1 MNSYLPRLA
10 ETYFNACSKVMR
22 VVNVCGPRQCGKTTM
37 LRHMLT
43 PQDVMISLDDADTLD
58 AVQADPHAFLRG
70 YLKKANRLA
79 IDEAQKAP
87 ELFGQIKYIVDRH
100 PEPGRILLSGSSNYR
115 ALPTVNESM
124 AGRLGQVRLRTL
136 TAAEIA
142 GTDKSHFFDDVVAGN
157 LGKLIYDTEECNK
170 DIVLCKALAGGYP
183 EIYAADSLTKKL
195 WFRDY
200 LTALIERDLLQ
211 VADFRKKSVLSRMLQ
226 RLATSSSRTINM
238 SEMSRDLQEDSRM
251 IGKCLEALKTMY
263 LVDEVP
269 AWTRKPY
276 DRLAKASKWEITDTG
291 LMCALLG
298 HYSLDDLKAWA
309 ARDSKAGS
317 DFIGN
322 LVETWVYNQLVPI
335 AEASLDWTVYHLRVA
350 QRLEIDF
357 VIENPQGRMILIE
370 VKAGESV
377 SSRDFKSLRWFK
389 ENNAE
394 FVVGS
399 IILYCGQSLRDYG
412 DGCYAVPM
420 AVLWS

>member
-1 MNSYLPRLA
+1 MEP
-10 ETYFNACSKVMR
+10 YFNACCKAMR

-43 PQDVMISLDDADTLD
+43 PQDVMLSLDDADTLD
-58 AVQADPHAFLRG
+58 AVRSDPHAFLRG
-70 YLKKANRLA
+70 VLEKVRRLA
-79 IDEAQKAP
+79 IDEVQKAP
-87 ELFGQIKYIVDRH
+87 ELFGQIKFIVDRN

-142 GTDKSHFFDDVVAGN
+142 GVDKSGFFDDVMAGN
-157 LGKLIYDTEECNK
+157 LGKLVYDEEECSK
-170 DIVLCKALAGGYP
+170 DIVLSKALAGGYP
-183 EIYAADSLTKKL
+183 EVYAADALTKKL

-200 LTALIERDLLQ
+200 LTALVDRDLVQ
-211 VADFRKKSVLSRMLQ
+211 VADFRKKSVLSQILY
-226 RLATSSSRTINM
+226 RLAAVSSRTVKVA
-238 SEMSRDLQEDSRM
+238 EMSRDLQEDSRM
-251 IGKCLEALKTMY
+251 IVKCLEALKTMY

-276 DRLAKASKWEITDTG
+276 ERIAKAPKWEVTDTG
-291 LMCALLG
+291 LMSALQG
-298 HYSLDDLKAWA
+298 HFSLKDLKSWA
-309 ARDSKAGS
+309 ARDNKAGS

-322 LVETWVYNQLVPI
+322 LVETWVYNQLMPI
-335 AEASLDWTVYHLRVA
+335 AEASMDWTVYHLRVA
-350 QRLEIDF
+350 QRQEIDF
-357 VIENPQGRMILIE
+357 VIENPHGQMILIE

-377 SSRDFKSLRWFK
+377 NSKDFQSLRWFK
-389 ENNAE
+389 ENNAG
-394 FVVGS
+394 FVAGA
-399 IILYCGQSLRDYG
+399 IILYCGQTLRDYG

>member
-1 MNSYLPRLA
+1 MAPYLSRQM

-22 VVNVCGPRQCGKTTM
+22 VVNVCGPRQCGKTTL

-58 AVQADPHAFLRG
+58 AVRADPHAFLRG
-70 YLKKANRLA
+70 CLEKAGRLA

-87 ELFGQIKYIVDRH
+87 ELFGQIKFIVDRH

-142 GTDKSHFFDDVVAGN
+142 GVDKSRFFDDVAAGN
-157 LGKLIYDTEECNK
+157 LGKLVYDAEECSK
-170 DIVLCKALAGGYP
+170 DIVLSKALAGGYP
-183 EIYAADSLTKKL
+183 EIFAADPLTRKL

-200 LTALIERDLLQ
+200 LTALIDRDLFQ
-211 VADFRKKSVLSRMLQ
+211 VADFRKKSVLSQMLH
-226 RLATSSSRTINM
+226 RLAAVSSRTINL

-276 DRLAKASKWEITDTG
+276 ARIAKASKWEVTDTG
-291 LMCALLG
+291 LMSALLG
-298 HYSLDDLKAWA
+298 HYSLEDLKAWA
-309 ARDSKAGS
+309 ARDNKAGS

-322 LVETWVYNQLVPI
+322 LIETWVYNQLAPI
-335 AEASLDWTVYHLRVA
+335 AEASLDWTVCHLRVA
-350 QRLEIDF
+350 QRQEIDF
-357 VIENPQGRMILIE
+357 VLENPQGQMILIE

-377 SSRDFKSLRWFK
+377 SSRDFQSLRWFK

-394 FVVGS
+394 CVAGS
-399 IILYCGQSLRDYG
+399 IILYCGQSLREYG

>member
-1 MNSYLPRLA
+1 MLQYLTRQMEP
-10 ETYFNACSKVMR
+10 YFNACCKAMR

-43 PQDVMISLDDADTLD
+43 PQDVMLSLDDADTLD
-58 AVQADPHAFLRG
+58 AVRSDPHAFLRG
-70 YLKKANRLA
+70 FLEKARRLA
-79 IDEAQKAP
+79 IDEVQKAP
-87 ELFGQIKYIVDRH
+87 ELFGQIKFIVDRQ

-142 GTDKSHFFDDVVAGN
+142 GVDKSRFFDDVVAGN
-157 LGKLIYDTEECNK
+157 LGKLIYDAEECSK
-170 DIVLCKALAGGYP
+170 DIVLSKALAGGYP
-183 EIYAADSLTKKL
+183 EVYAADPLTKKL

-200 LTALIERDLLQ
+200 LTALMDRDLLQ
-211 VADFRKKSVLSRMLQ
+211 VADFRKKNVLSQILY
-226 RLATSSSRTINM
+226 RLAAVSSRTINV

-251 IGKCLEALKTMY
+251 IVKCLEALKTMY

-276 DRLAKASKWEITDTG
+276 ARMAKAPKWEVTDTG
-291 LMCALLG
+291 LMSALLG
-298 HYSLDDLKAWA
+298 HFSLADLKSWA
-309 ARDSKAGS
+309 ARDNKAGS
-317 DFIGN
+317 DLIGN
-322 LVETWVYNQLVPI
+322 LVETWVYNQLMPI
-335 AEASLDWTVYHLRVA
+335 AEASMDWTVYHLRVA
-350 QRLEIDF
+350 QRQEIDF
-357 VIENPQGRMILIE
+357 VVENPHGQMILIE

-377 SSRDFKSLRWFK
+377 NSGDFQSLRWFK
-389 ENNAE
+389 ANNAG
-394 FVVGS
+394 FVAGAL
-399 IILYCGQSLRDYG
+399 ILYCGQSLRDYG